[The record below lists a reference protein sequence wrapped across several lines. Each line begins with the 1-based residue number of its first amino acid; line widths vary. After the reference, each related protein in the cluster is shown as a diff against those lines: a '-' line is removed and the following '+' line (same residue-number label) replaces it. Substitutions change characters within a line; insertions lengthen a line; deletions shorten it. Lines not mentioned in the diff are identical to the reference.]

1 MIQSMTAFG
10 YYSKSIKDI
19 LLEIEIRSLNS
30 KFFDFNYKGPSYLYV
45 YEKETRNIIK
55 KKLSRGKIDLIIKIN
70 YNNNDKIKHL
80 DKKKF
85 VSLFNEIKG
94 LSKNLPN
101 INETTLFNNTLM
113 LNKEFMNSKTEVV
126 GRKIIIDSVKNALSQ
141 CVNFRIEEGKVIYK
155 DLKKNIDLIIS
166 DLDRIIRIDKKRK
179 SNKKNNII
187 KQISRIKNIKTD
199 KNRIEQELFYFLD
212 KIDINEEII
221 RLNKHLKLFMK
232 TVNLSSSNGKKLN
245 FICQEIGREINTIG
259 SKCGEFNIQKA
270 VINMKNNLEKIKEE
284 IYNIV

>member
-126 GRKIIIDSVKNALSQ
+126 GRKIIIDSVKKALSQ

-187 KQISRIKNIKTD
+187 KQISRIKNIKID

>member
-1 MIQSMTAFG
+1 MTAFG

-155 DLKKNIDLIIS
+155 DLKKNIALIIS

-187 KQISRIKNIKTD
+187 KQVSRIKNIKID

>member
-1 MIQSMTAFG
+1 MTAFG
-10 YYSKSIKDI
+10 YYSKSLKDI

-187 KQISRIKNIKTD
+187 KQVSRIKNIKID

>member
-1 MIQSMTAFG
+1 MTAFG
-10 YYSKSIKDI
+10 YYSKSLKDI

-45 YEKETRNIIK
+45 YEKEIRNVIK
-55 KKLSRGKIDLIIKIN
+55 KKLFRGKTDLVIKIN
-70 YNNNDKIKHL
+70 YNNNYKINHL
-80 DKKKF
+80 DKNKF
-85 VSLFNEIKG
+85 ASLFNEIKG

-113 LNKEFMNSKTEVV
+113 LNKEFMNSKTEIV
-126 GRKIIIDSVKNALSQ
+126 GKKIIIDSVKKALNQ
-141 CVNFRIEEGKVIYK
+141 CVNFRIEEGKSIYK
-155 DLKKNIDLIIS
+155 DLKKNIDLIIN
-166 DLDRIIRIDKKRK
+166 DLNKIVRVDKKRK
-179 SNKKNNII
+179 SNKKNTIL
-187 KQISRIKNIKTD
+187 KQISRIKNTKID

-232 TVNLSSSNGKKLN
+232 TLNLPNSNGKKLN

>member
-1 MIQSMTAFG
+1 MTAFG
-10 YYSKSIKDI
+10 YYSNSLKDI

-85 VSLFNEIKG
+85 VSLFNEIKK

-126 GRKIIIDSVKNALSQ
+126 GRKIIIDSVKKALSQ

-155 DLKKNIDLIIS
+155 DLKKNIALIIS

-187 KQISRIKNIKTD
+187 KQISRIKNIKID

>member
-1 MIQSMTAFG
+1 MTAFG

-94 LSKNLPN
+94 LSKSLPN

>member
-126 GRKIIIDSVKNALSQ
+126 GRKIIIDSVKKALSQ

-155 DLKKNIDLIIS
+155 DLKKNIALIIS

-187 KQISRIKNIKTD
+187 KQISRIKNIKID

-245 FICQEIGREINTIG
+245 FICQEISREINTIG

>member
-1 MIQSMTAFG
+1 MTAFG
-10 YYSKSIKDI
+10 YYSKSLKDI

-45 YEKETRNIIK
+45 YEKEIRNVIK
-55 KKLSRGKIDLIIKIN
+55 KKLFRGKTDLVIKIN
-70 YNNNDKIKHL
+70 YNNNYKINHL

-85 VSLFNEIKG
+85 ASLFNEIKG

-113 LNKEFMNSKTEVV
+113 LNKEFMNSKTEIV
-126 GRKIIIDSVKNALSQ
+126 GKKIIIDSVKKALNQ
-141 CVNFRIEEGKVIYK
+141 CVNFRIEEGKSIYK
-155 DLKKNIDLIIS
+155 DLKKNIDLIIN
-166 DLDRIIRIDKKRK
+166 DLNKIVRVDKKRK
-179 SNKKNNII
+179 SNKKNTIL
-187 KQISRIKNIKTD
+187 KQISRIKNTKID

-232 TVNLSSSNGKKLN
+232 TLNLSNSNGKKLN

>member
-1 MIQSMTAFG
+1 MTAFG
-10 YYSKSIKDI
+10 YYSKSLKDI

-113 LNKEFMNSKTEVV
+113 LNKEFMNSKTEIV
-126 GRKIIIDSVKNALSQ
+126 GKKIIIDSVKKALNQ
-141 CVNFRIEEGKVIYK
+141 CVNFRIEEGKSIYK
-155 DLKKNIDLIIS
+155 DLKKNIDLIIN
-166 DLDRIIRIDKKRK
+166 DLNKIVRVDKKRK
-179 SNKKNNII
+179 SNKKNTIL
-187 KQISRIKNIKTD
+187 KQISTIKNTKID

-232 TVNLSSSNGKKLN
+232 TLNLSNSNGKKLN

>member
-1 MIQSMTAFG
+1 
-10 YYSKSIKDI
+10 
-19 LLEIEIRSLNS
+19 
-30 KFFDFNYKGPSYLYV
+30 
-45 YEKETRNIIK
+45 
-55 KKLSRGKIDLIIKIN
+55 
-70 YNNNDKIKHL
+70 
-80 DKKKF
+80 
-85 VSLFNEIKG
+85 
-94 LSKNLPN
+94 
-101 INETTLFNNTLM
+101 M

-187 KQISRIKNIKTD
+187 KQVSRIKNIKID

>member
-10 YYSKSIKDI
+10 YYSKSLKEM

-45 YEKETRNIIK
+45 YEKEIRNVIK
-55 KKLSRGKIDLIIKIN
+55 KKLFRGKTDLVIKIN
-70 YNNNDKIKHL
+70 YNNNYKINHL

-85 VSLFNEIKG
+85 ASLFNEIKG

-113 LNKEFMNSKTEVV
+113 LNKEFMNSKTEIV
-126 GRKIIIDSVKNALSQ
+126 GKKIIIDSVKKALNQ
-141 CVNFRIEEGKVIYK
+141 CVNFRIEEGKSIYK
-155 DLKKNIDLIIS
+155 DLKKNIDLIIN
-166 DLDRIIRIDKKRK
+166 DLNKIVRVDKKRK
-179 SNKKNNII
+179 SNKKNTIL
-187 KQISRIKNIKTD
+187 KQISTIKNTKID

-232 TVNLSSSNGKKLN
+232 TLNLSNSNGKKLN

>member
-45 YEKETRNIIK
+45 YEKETINIIK

-126 GRKIIIDSVKNALSQ
+126 GRKIIIDSVKKALSQ

-187 KQISRIKNIKTD
+187 KQISRIKKIKID

>member
-10 YYSKSIKDI
+10 YYSKSLKDI

-45 YEKETRNIIK
+45 YEKEIRNVIK
-55 KKLSRGKIDLIIKIN
+55 KKLFRGKTDLVIKIN
-70 YNNNDKIKHL
+70 YNNNYKINHL

-85 VSLFNEIKG
+85 ASLFNEIKG

-113 LNKEFMNSKTEVV
+113 LNKEFMNSKTEIV
-126 GRKIIIDSVKNALSQ
+126 GKKIIIDSVKKALNQ
-141 CVNFRIEEGKVIYK
+141 CVNFRIEEGKSIYK
-155 DLKKNIDLIIS
+155 DLKKKIDLIIN
-166 DLDRIIRIDKKRK
+166 DLNKIVRVDKKRK
-179 SNKKNNII
+179 SNKKNTIL
-187 KQISRIKNIKTD
+187 KQISRIKNTKID

-232 TVNLSSSNGKKLN
+232 TLNLSNSNGKKLN

>member
-1 MIQSMTAFG
+1 MTAFG
-10 YYSKSIKDI
+10 YYSKSLKEI

-45 YEKETRNIIK
+45 YEKEIRNVIK
-55 KKLSRGKIDLIIKIN
+55 KKLFRGKTDLVIKIN
-70 YNNNDKIKHL
+70 YNNGYKINHL

-85 VSLFNEIKG
+85 ASLFNEIKG

-113 LNKEFMNSKTEVV
+113 LNKEFMNSKTEIV
-126 GRKIIIDSVKNALSQ
+126 GKKIIIDSVKKALNQ
-141 CVNFRIEEGKVIYK
+141 CVNFRIEEGKFIYK
-155 DLKKNIDLIIS
+155 DLKKNIDLIIN
-166 DLDRIIRIDKKRK
+166 DLNKIVRVDKKRK
-179 SNKKNNII
+179 SNKKNTIL
-187 KQISRIKNIKTD
+187 KQISTIKNTKID

-232 TVNLSSSNGKKLN
+232 TLNLSKSNGKKLN

-259 SKCGEFNIQKA
+259 SKCGEFSIQKA
-270 VINMKNNLEKIKEE
+270 VINMKNNLEKIKKE

>member
-1 MIQSMTAFG
+1 
-10 YYSKSIKDI
+10 
-19 LLEIEIRSLNS
+19 
-30 KFFDFNYKGPSYLYV
+30 
-45 YEKETRNIIK
+45 
-55 KKLSRGKIDLIIKIN
+55 
-70 YNNNDKIKHL
+70 
-80 DKKKF
+80 
-85 VSLFNEIKG
+85 
-94 LSKNLPN
+94 
-101 INETTLFNNTLM
+101 M

-126 GRKIIIDSVKNALSQ
+126 GRKIIIDSVKKALSQ

-187 KQISRIKNIKTD
+187 KQISRIKNIKID

-270 VINMKNNLEKIKEE
+270 VINMKNNLEKIKKE
-284 IYNIV
+284 IYNVV

>member
-1 MIQSMTAFG
+1 MTAFG

-187 KQISRIKNIKTD
+187 KQISRIKNIKID

>member
-1 MIQSMTAFG
+1 MTAFG

-126 GRKIIIDSVKNALSQ
+126 GRKIIIDSVKKALSQ

-187 KQISRIKNIKTD
+187 KQISRIKNIKID

-232 TVNLSSSNGKKLN
+232 TLNLPNSNGKKLN

>member
-1 MIQSMTAFG
+1 MTAFG

-126 GRKIIIDSVKNALSQ
+126 GRKIIIDSVKKALSQ

-155 DLKKNIDLIIS
+155 DLKKNITLIIS

-187 KQISRIKNIKTD
+187 KQISRIKNIKID

>member
-1 MIQSMTAFG
+1 MTAFG
-10 YYSKSIKDI
+10 YYTKSLKEI

-45 YEKETRNIIK
+45 YEKEIRNVIK
-55 KKLSRGKIDLIIKIN
+55 KKLFRGKTDLVIKIN
-70 YNNNDKIKHL
+70 YNNNYKINHL

-85 VSLFNEIKG
+85 ASLFNEIKG

-113 LNKEFMNSKTEVV
+113 LNKEFMNSKTEIV
-126 GRKIIIDSVKNALSQ
+126 GKKIIIDSVKKALNQ
-141 CVNFRIEEGKVIYK
+141 CINFRIEEGKSIYK
-155 DLKKNIDLIIS
+155 DLKKNIDLIIN
-166 DLDRIIRIDKKRK
+166 DLNKIVRVDKKRK
-179 SNKKNNII
+179 SNKKNTIL
-187 KQISRIKNIKTD
+187 KQISTIKNTKID

-232 TVNLSSSNGKKLN
+232 TLNLSNSNGKKLN

>member
-126 GRKIIIDSVKNALSQ
+126 GRKIIIDSVKKALSQ

-187 KQISRIKNIKTD
+187 KQISRIKNIKID

-259 SKCGEFNIQKA
+259 SKCGEFNTQKA

>member
-45 YEKETRNIIK
+45 QEKETRNIIK

-126 GRKIIIDSVKNALSQ
+126 GRKIIIDSVKKALSQ

-187 KQISRIKNIKTD
+187 KQISRIKNIKID

-221 RLNKHLKLFMK
+221 RL
-232 TVNLSSSNGKKLN
+232 
-245 FICQEIGREINTIG
+245 
-259 SKCGEFNIQKA
+259 
-270 VINMKNNLEKIKEE
+270 INMKKIFRKH
-284 IYNIV
+284 